1 MVSREAASVDKTP
14 WFKPYLEVQSDF
26 VELRH
31 CNLTTVDQTVFD
43 SKSMPLLEKATKAL
57 GISSHEASMEFKAE
71 LLEQHATFERLCNFS
86 AYRPSIPASV
96 AANAQL
102 NFPFSTFN
110 SSVKIVFCISAFQD
124 VEQVGNLVDA
134 LPQDNALVMIHLERS
149 TSADYH
155 QALTER
161 CPGALILQYGT
172 VVYRTDTLT
181 SVNIRILRWLTFELR
196 LSYEYVVL
204 MDGSAFPL
212 ISPSEWLAHLSESPV
227 WLGELKHNGEHVI
240 GSSTA
245 APFLHQR
252 IIHSLSKKHKRL
264 PGSTWKSDLNSFP
277 WSKHLQYK
285 STSGNQGAYHRNV
298 LMRLLQSND
307 VMELFALSKYSCC
320 CCVEERNWIAAL
332 AMVGYVEEALAKTS
346 AFQLWGGKEEC
357 QGSMNN
363 AVLSLNTSLCYRTE
377 AVYSTETYFRGS
389 HTLEQI
395 RLAKKNGALFA
406 RKFRSEDIDSIRLM
420 KYIQNEVWGSSRAL

>member
-1 MVSREAASVDKTP
+1 MSREASPVDKSS
-14 WFKPYLEVQSDF
+14 WFQPYLEVQSDF
-26 VELRH
+26 VELQH
-31 CNLTTVDQTVFD
+31 CNLTTVDHTVFD
-43 SKSMPLLEKATKAL
+43 SKARPLLEIATKAM

-71 LLEQHATFERLCNFS
+71 LLEQHAMFERLCNFS
-86 AYRPSIPASV
+86 AYRPTIPAKV
-96 AANAQL
+96 AENAQR

-110 SSVKIVFCISAFQD
+110 YSVNIVFCISAFQD

-134 LPQDNALVMIHLERS
+134 LPHDDTLVLIHLERS

-155 QALTER
+155 QALSKR
-161 CPGALILQYGT
+161 CPRALVLQYGT

-212 ISPSEWLAHLSESPV
+212 ISPSEWFVHLSESPV
-227 WLGELKHNGEHVI
+227 WLGELKHNGEHVT
-240 GSSTA
+240 GSSTE

-252 IIHSLSKKHKRL
+252 VIHSLSKQHKRL
-264 PGSTWKSDLNSFP
+264 PGNTWKSELNYFP

-298 LMRLLQSND
+298 VMGLLQSND
-307 VMELFALSKYSCC
+307 AMELFALSKYSCC

-363 AVLSLNTSLCYRTE
+363 AVLSLNTTLCYRTE
-377 AVYSTETYFRGS
+377 AVYSTDMYFRGS
-389 HTLEQI
+389 QTLEQI
-395 RLAKKNGALFA
+395 RLAKMNGALFA
-406 RKFRSEDIDSIRLM
+406 RKFRSGDIDSIRLM
-420 KYIQNEVWGSSRAL
+420 KDIQNEVWGSS